1 VAKMKVTLWRQD
13 TQIRFPV
20 RAADQHHDQRS
31 RLILRVEHDG
41 LEGYGEVAPQ
51 SQELN
56 GDAALGDVIDELR
69 IFVVPQLQE
78 ILEREGD
85 LPSWT
90 RVARF
95 AGSRAASN
103 PAVAVVEM
111 ALLEREL
118 RFARATIDS
127 LWPVKF
133 DTPSQATIS
142 LLDDGAVDLDPSV
155 ARVRAKLSG
164 APLDSVAFRKLES
177 LRVPVLLDYN
187 CSARG
192 DLEVIDEVRRIHQ
205 VCDVAAV
212 EQPYAVGNVV
222 DTARLAEQL
231 DVAVSIDEGVRS
243 IRDVAQIAR
252 YQAAELLCVKPARV
266 GGLAN
271 ARIIILRA
279 QDEGLRA
286 YVGGFFESPYARR
299 VNRWLANNCV
309 DEPSDLSPVD
319 VQLHG
324 YSREVDEVSDAF
336 GVRPSSEMLE
346 RALVVDI
353 HETI

>member
-1 VAKMKVTLWRQD
+1 MKVMLWRQD

-20 RAADQHHDQRS
+20 RAAAQHHDQRS
-31 RLILRVEHDG
+31 RLFLHVEHDG
-41 LEGYGEVAPQ
+41 VAGYGEVAPQ
-51 SQELN
+51 AQELN
-56 GDAALGDVIDELR
+56 GDAALADVIDELR
-69 IFVVPQLQE
+69 IFVVPQLQQ

-118 RFARATIDS
+118 RFARVTIDS

-133 DTPSQATIS
+133 DTPLQATIS
-142 LLDDGAVDLDPSV
+142 LIDESAIDLDPAV

-164 APLDSVAFRKLES
+164 APLNSVAFRTLES

-192 DLEVIDEVRRIHQ
+192 DTDVIDEVRRIRQ

-252 YQAAELLCVKPARV
+252 YQAAEIVCVKPARV

-271 ARIIILRA
+271 ALTIILRA
-279 QDEGLRA
+279 QEEELRA

-299 VNRWLANNCV
+299 VNRWLANNSV
-309 DEPSDLSPVD
+309 DEPSDLSPVE
-319 VQLHG
+319 VQLQG
-324 YSREVDEVSDAF
+324 YSREVDEVSDGF
-336 GVRPSSEMLE
+336 GVTPSPEMLE
-346 RALVVDI
+346 CGALLVYI
-353 HETI
+353 ETTI

>member
-1 VAKMKVTLWRQD
+1 MKVTLWRQD

-20 RAADQHHDQRS
+20 RAAAEHHDQRS
-31 RLILRVEHDG
+31 RLFLRVEHDRSAG
-41 LEGYGEVAPQ
+41 FGEVAPQ

-56 GDAALGDVIDELR
+56 GDAALADVIDELR
-69 IFVVPQLQE
+69 IFVVPQLQQ

-118 RFARATIDS
+118 RHARTAIDS
-127 LWPVKF
+127 LWPLRF

-142 LLDDGAVDLDPSV
+142 LIDESDVELDRDV

-164 APLDSVAFRKLES
+164 APLDSAAFRKLES
-177 LRVPVLLDYN
+177 LHVPVLLDYN

-192 DLEVIDEVRRIHQ
+192 DAEVIEEVRRIRQ

-222 DTARLAEQL
+222 DSARLAEQL
-231 DVAVSIDEGVRS
+231 DVAVSIDEGLRS
-243 IRDVAQIAR
+243 IRDVAQIVR
-252 YQAAELLCVKPARV
+252 YQAADIVCVKPMRV

-271 ARIIILRA
+271 ARTIILRA
-279 QDEGLRA
+279 QEEGLRA

-324 YSREVDEVSDAF
+324 YSREVDAVSDAF
-336 GVRPSSEMLE
+336 GVTPSPEMLE
-346 RALVVDI
+346 CSLLVNI
-353 HETI
+353 ESTN

>member
-1 VAKMKVTLWRQD
+1 MKVTLWRQD

-20 RAADQHHDQRS
+20 RAAAQHHDQRS
-31 RLILRVEHDG
+31 RLFLRVEHDG
-41 LEGYGEVAPQ
+41 VEGYGEIAPQ
-51 SQELN
+51 TQELN
-56 GDAALGDVIDELR
+56 GDAALADVIDELR
-69 IFVVPQLQE
+69 IFVVPQLQQT
-78 ILEREGD
+78 LEREGD

-111 ALLEREL
+111 ALLDREL

-133 DTPSQATIS
+133 DTPLQSTIS
-142 LLDDGAVDLDPSV
+142 LIDQGAVDLDPAI

-164 APLDSVAFRKLES
+164 APLDSAAFRTLES
-177 LRVPVLLDYN
+177 LHVPVLLDYN
-187 CSARG
+187 CSAQG
-192 DLEVIDEVRRIHQ
+192 DTEVIDEVRRIRQ

-222 DTARLAEQL
+222 DSARLAEQL
-231 DVAVSIDEGVRS
+231 DVAVSIDEGLRT

-252 YQAAELLCVKPARV
+252 YQAAEILCVKPARV

-271 ARIIILRA
+271 ARTIILRA
-279 QDEGLRA
+279 HDEGLRA

-309 DEPSDLSPVD
+309 DQASDLGPVEI
-319 VQLHG
+319 QLHG
-324 YSREVDEVSDAF
+324 YSREIDAVGDAF
-336 GVRPSSEMLE
+336 GVTPSPEMLE
-346 RALVVDI
+346 CGALLVDV
-353 HETI
+353 EATI